1 MHGDLQYILRSWAKE
16 KPSRRA
22 DWRRLRGELWLA
34 HAIQKSGLDTDQ
46 FAARFVHRERSRSNL
61 VTKWLDGRAIPNR
74 LSALQLEKSL
84 PGTLGV
90 FDLPFLPLLANRS
103 VSMRKLRMMVSSY
116 RAQSGIHSSWV
127 FPDADHPRTA
137 IFVEGDTSALLA
149 REDVWGLFGIIALV
163 REAEAR
169 GDGLSHMEC
178 CKDLYRALV
187 PVVKIPWVRRSAP
200 LLKSCVDAIRER
212 VYLSSA
218 MFDVDWSVIENH
230 EDTQN
235 STNFILDAELVR
247 GFEVRRR
254 QMAKREKA
262 IRRRAR
268 NLLKKGSHDV

>member
-1 MHGDLQYILRSWAKE
+1 MICSSVK
-16 KPSRRA
+16 
-22 DWRRLRGELWLA
+22 
-34 HAIQKSGLDTDQ
+34 
-46 FAARFVHRERSRSNL
+46 RFFTSNL
-61 VTKWLDGRAIPNR
+61 LR
-74 LSALQLEKSL
+74 L
-84 PGTLGV
+84 GDWT
-90 FDLPFLPLLANRS
+90 
-103 VSMRKLRMMVSSY
+103 
-116 RAQSGIHSSWV
+116 
-127 FPDADHPRTA
+127 PDRCATQN
-137 IFVEGDTSALLA
+137 
-149 REDVWGLFGIIALV
+149 
-163 REAEAR
+163 R
-169 GDGLSHMEC
+169 GDV
-178 CKDLYRALV
+178 ALV

-268 NLLKKGSHDV
+268 NLLKKGSNDV